1 MLKIRIG
8 SVVRNLRNEK
18 NMTQEDLATILC
30 VSMQSVSR
38 WENGLNYPDISLLPK
53 IAQVFGV
60 SVDYLLGIVKDNDE
74 EKCKKMCTELEKIII
89 KYRW

>member
-1 MLKIRIG
+1 MLKIKIG
-8 SVVRNLRNEK
+8 SIIRTLRNEK

-53 IAQVFGV
+53 ISQVFGV
-60 SVDYLLGIVKDNDE
+60 SVDYLLGIVKDDDE

-89 KYRW
+89 KYR